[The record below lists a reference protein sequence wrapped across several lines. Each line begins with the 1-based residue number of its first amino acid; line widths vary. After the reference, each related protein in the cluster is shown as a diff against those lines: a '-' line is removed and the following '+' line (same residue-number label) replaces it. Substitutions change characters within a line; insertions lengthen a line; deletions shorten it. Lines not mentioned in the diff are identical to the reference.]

1 MLNDP
6 LGGCVRPSIP
16 KFKLKQAKN
25 TRVYARD
32 DQKLT
37 IAEARFQEL
46 HARIKASDGFVSLLS
61 SAGVVARSISDLGKA
76 QHQLA
81 ATLAME

>member
-1 MLNDP
+1 L
-6 LGGCVRPSIP
+6 
-16 KFKLKQAKN
+16 
-25 TRVYARD
+25 
-32 DQKLT
+32 KLT

-46 HARIKASDGFVSLLS
+46 YARIKASGGFVSLLS
-61 SAGVVARSISDLGKA
+61 SAGGVTRSMSDLGKA